1 MSKYTTVLR
10 LPDYLQESG
19 EADAYYVAYNEAA
32 DVREAIRLARK
43 EAVAEFK
50 KDALIVKEP
59 LDLALVHA
67 FHGWPPVALYGF
79 QE

>member
-1 MSKYTTVLR
+1 VTSYTTTLL
-10 LPDYLQESG
+10 LPDYLQEQG
-19 EADAYYVAYNEAA
+19 EPVAYYVAYNEAA
-32 DVREAIRLARK
+32 DVREAIKLARQ

-50 KDALIVKEP
+50 KDAMIVRTP
-59 LDLALVHA
+59 LDLALVHS